1 MKKLPL
7 LLLTLLTMVALSRC
21 ANPGSGPDGGPYDET
36 PPRLVSTTPKLG
48 STNSQAKRITLV
60 FDEYIKMENASE
72 KVIVSPPQINAPDV
86 RASGKSIT
94 VTLNDT
100 LKPNTTYTVDFGDAI
115 EDNNEGNPF
124 GDFAFYY
131 STGASID
138 TLEVSGYV
146 LNAADLE
153 PVKGMLVGLQSD
165 LADSAFRTRPFDR
178 VGHTDS
184 YGHFSIRGVA
194 PGSYRVY
201 ALQDMDGTFSFS
213 QKSEAIAF
221 SKDIIKPACE
231 PAIRFD
237 TVWHDS
243 VHIDS
248 LREVHYTRFTPD
260 DILLLSF
267 TETGQPRHL
276 LKTERSTP
284 GLMSFYF
291 TAPSDSMPVI
301 TGLNFN
307 ADEDLVKEYSLHN
320 DTINCWIRN
329 QTALANDTLRLTLRY
344 EETNDSTNQ
353 MQMRTDTLELTPR
366 KTFSKIKEERDEAW
380 KKWAEEREKALKRGR
395 DFSDAPPIDWL
406 GVRVAAPSN
415 MSPTTNPLFTFDE
428 PLSRIDTSR
437 IHLLLGPDSAAVERP
452 FKLVS
457 FPRKLTQLML
467 MGEWRP
473 NQQYQLRVDSAA
485 FFSLTGR
492 VNQRIKTR
500 VTIADPETFGS
511 IFFVLQGPGADSAL
525 VQIFTDEKKIYR
537 QVKAHRGM
545 ADFYY
550 VNPGGYYAR
559 AIVDLNGNGRWDA
572 GDYEKGLQ
580 PEPVYYYPGQ
590 LQLRAGWDINQ
601 DWNLTGTPLIHQKP
615 DAIKKQKADPK
626 KTIKN
631 RNAERLRQ
639 LGRQ

>member
-7 LLLTLLTMVALSRC
+7 LLLTLLAVLALSQC

-36 PPRLVSTTPKLG
+36 PPRLVSTSPKLG
-48 STNSQAKRITLV
+48 ATDNQSKRITLV
-60 FDEYIKMENASE
+60 FDEYIKMENANE

-100 LKPNTTYTVDFGDAI
+100 LKPNTTYTIDFGDAI

-131 STGASID
+131 ATGPHID

-153 PVKGMLVGLQSD
+153 PIKGTLVGLQKN

-194 PGSYRVY
+194 PGSYRIY

-221 SKDIIKPACE
+221 SKEIIKPACE

-276 LKTERSTP
+276 LKTERNMP
-284 GLMSFYF
+284 NLMSFFF
-291 TAPSDSMPVI
+291 TAPSDSAPVI
-301 TGLNFN
+301 RGLNFD
-307 ADEDLVKEYSLHN
+307 AEKDLVTEYSLHN
-320 DTINCWIRN
+320 DTINCWIR
-329 QTALANDTLRLTLRY
+329 TEEIMANDTLSLTLQY
-344 EETNDSTNQ
+344 EETDDSTN
-353 MQMRTDTLELTPR
+353 MPKMRTDTLSLTPR
-366 KTFSKIKEERDEAW
+366 KTYSKIKEEQDEAW
-380 KKWAEEREKALKRGR
+380 KKWAEAREKAIKRNRQFTEIAPNNWLKMR
-395 DFSDAPPIDWL
+395 I
-406 GVRVAAPSN
+406 AAPSN
-415 MSPTTNPLFTFDE
+415 MAPTTNPLFTFDE
-428 PLSRIDTSR
+428 PLDRIDTSR

-452 FKLVS
+452 FKLVD
-457 FPRKLTQLML
+457 FPHKLTQLML

-485 FFSLTGR
+485 FYSLSGR
-492 VNQRIKTR
+492 VNQSTKLHIN
-500 VTIADPETFGS
+500 IADPETFGS
-511 IFFVLQGPGADSAL
+511 IFFVLQGPGSDSAL

-537 QVKAHRGM
+537 QVKANRGM

-550 VNPGGYYAR
+550 VNPGSYYAR
-559 AIVDLNGNGRWDA
+559 AIVDLNGNGKWDA

-601 DWNLTGTPLIHQKP
+601 DWNLIATPLIQQKP